1 MSEPRV
7 QRRLAAVLA
16 ADVAGYSRLIGAD
29 EDGTLAAL
37 RSMWATRFNPTVATH
52 HGRIAKMMGDGAL
65 VEFASA
71 VDAVECALAIQG
83 AMAAHNA
90 TSDHPLT
97 LRIGINLGDI
107 VVEDGDI
114 FGDGV
119 NIAARLEGEA
129 PQGGILLSDTV
140 HEQIRGKV
148 GVLFHDLGELELKN
162 ISHPV
167 AAWVWGATARKADT
181 RPAQASTVR
190 PLETRPSIAVLP
202 FNNMSG
208 DVEQDY
214 FSDGI
219 SEDIIT
225 DLSKIAGLLVVARNS
240 SFTYKGTTPDIRR
253 VGRELGVTS
262 VLEGSI
268 RRAGNRVRITAQLID
283 AVSGHH
289 LWAERYDRD
298 LTDIFAVQDEV
309 TMKIVSVL
317 KVKLRPSEGAR
328 QTGAYVPGVQA
339 HDLFLRGRLLH
350 DEAFRNPENAAE
362 TLRQTIAAYEGA
374 IALDPGYALAYA
386 ALSLAYNLEVQNQ
399 WLGLPDAME
408 LGIGYA
414 QKAIDLDPTEAFGH
428 FSFGIMCLIKG
439 DPVTLKTCAEKALS
453 LNPNFAAAYSAIG
466 NAEIFLGHPEAAL
479 PYFDISSRLDP
490 SFSAQL
496 LHFRALA
503 QLVAGDDLAAVD
515 TFRERLE
522 QVPRTDISRPFLAA
536 ALGHLGRSE
545 DARAVWHD
553 QMQIKPNYD
562 LDSHLARLPFRPADL
577 ARIRAGLAAA
587 GLPA

>member
-1 MSEPRV
+1 MPEPRV

-16 ADVAGYSRLIGAD
+16 ADVAGYSRMIGAD

-37 RSMWATRFNPTVATH
+37 RTMWAMRFNPTVATY

-71 VDAVECALAIQG
+71 VDAVDCALAIQA
-83 AMAAHNA
+83 AMTAHNA
-90 TSDHPLT
+90 TTDHPLT

-129 PQGGILLSDTV
+129 PLGGILLSDTV

-148 GVLFHDLGELELKN
+148 GVLFQDVGELALKN
-162 ISHPV
+162 IAHPV
-167 AAWVWGATARKADT
+167 AAWVWGAKPRTTK
-181 RPAQASTVR
+181 PAAVPAVR

-208 DVEQDY
+208 DPEQDY

-240 SFTYKGTTPDIRR
+240 SFTYKGATPDIRQ
-253 VGRELGVTS
+253 VGRELGVTA

-283 AVSGHH
+283 AISGHH

-317 KVKLRPSEGAR
+317 KVKLRPSDGSR
-328 QTGAYVPGVQA
+328 QTGAYVPGVAA

-350 DEAFRNPENAAE
+350 DEAFRNPENPAE
-362 TLRQTIAAYEGA
+362 TLRQTIAAYEAA
-374 IALDPGYALAYA
+374 IALEPRYPLPYA
-386 ALSLAYNLEVQNQ
+386 ALSLAYNLEVQNL
-399 WLGLPDAME
+399 WLGLPAAMD
-408 LGIGYA
+408 LGESYA
-414 QKAIDLDPTEAFGH
+414 HKAIELDPAEAYGH
-428 FSFGIMCLIKG
+428 FSLSIMYLLKG
-439 DPVTLKTCAEKALS
+439 DPAKMKTCAEKALA

-466 NAEIFLGHPEAAL
+466 NAEVFLGNPTAAL
-479 PYFDISSRLDP
+479 PYFDISIRLDP
-490 SFSAQL
+490 SFAAQM
-496 LHFRALA
+496 LHFRGVA
-503 QLVAGDDLAAVD
+503 QLVAGDNLAAVE
-515 TFRERLE
+515 TLRQRIE

-536 ALGHLGRSE
+536 ALGHLGQIDE
-545 DARAVWHD
+545 ARAIWHA
-553 QMQIKPNYD
+553 QMQIKPSYD
-562 LDSHLARLPFRPADL
+562 LNTHLARLPFCPESL
-577 ARIRAGLAAA
+577 VRIKSGLAAA
-587 GLPA
+587 GLPD